1 MKKKLFIFLFIIV
14 HLFFVFSQI
23 HKQSYFIQLSYE
35 QQKYKK
41 LEIELIEKKQQLKY
55 ELQLA
60 QNSNQIKKNA
70 IQKLG
75 MQKVPLN
82 KIKKLEEILKAHH
95 ESL

>member
-1 MKKKLFIFLFIIV
+1 MKKKLFIFLFIVV

-41 LEIELIEKKQQLKY
+41 LEIELTEKKQQLLY

-60 QNSNQIKKNA
+60 QNSNHIKKIA
-70 IQKLG
+70 SQKLG
-75 MQKVPLN
+75 MQKVALEKFK
-82 KIKKLEEILKAHH
+82 KISEVV
-95 ESL
+95 